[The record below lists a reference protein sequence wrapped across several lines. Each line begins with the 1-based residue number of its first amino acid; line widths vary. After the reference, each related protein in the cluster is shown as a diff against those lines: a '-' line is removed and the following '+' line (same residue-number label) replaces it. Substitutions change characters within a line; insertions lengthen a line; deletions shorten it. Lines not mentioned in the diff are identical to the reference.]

1 MDLKPQLGQAVTPQ
15 YAIAPVEAEKLPW
28 HKKDLT
34 DAFLASG
41 QRFRE
46 FALQRGNALLAEL
59 DKVPCAYAYLQIG
72 LRDKRGKVVDEL
84 VGTLPLTAQK
94 VPHLHFRRLLP

>member
-46 FALQRGNALLAEL
+46 FAL
-59 DKVPCAYAYLQIG
+59 
-72 LRDKRGKVVDEL
+72 
-84 VGTLPLTAQK
+84 
-94 VPHLHFRRLLP
+94 